1 MAATSKETERTPEAE
16 ERLTKAPRTLDE
28 DLMNALQTLDE
39 VLPVVTGHRAAESSG
54 FTLAQLQPEALATVA
69 RRQKHEKHYG

>member
-1 MAATSKETERTPEAE
+1 
-16 ERLTKAPRTLDE
+16 
-28 DLMNALQTLDE
+28 MNTLQTLDE
-39 VLPVVTGHRAAESSG
+39 VPPVVTGHCAAESSG